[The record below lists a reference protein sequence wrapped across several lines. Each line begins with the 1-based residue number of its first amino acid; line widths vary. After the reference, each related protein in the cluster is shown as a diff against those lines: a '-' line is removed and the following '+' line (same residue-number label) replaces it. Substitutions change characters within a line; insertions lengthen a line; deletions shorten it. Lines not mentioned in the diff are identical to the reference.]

1 MRSKKPNTEDS
12 IIQKI
17 SLSKLN
23 TFNNNLFVKREDLI
37 HNIIS
42 GNKWR
47 KLKYNFK
54 YCIDNKKSGI
64 LTFGGAFSNHLI
76 ATAEASRIFK
86 IPCVGIVRGE
96 ELNEKSN
103 HILNSCFQKGMKL
116 EFMKRGDYRS
126 LNNAIKL
133 LDHKNHSEND
143 KSELILKKFREDFP
157 QYINH
162 HLIPEG
168 GANNLGVL
176 GCTEI
181 INLEKNLPSFD
192 WIVLAQGTTTTS
204 VGILKKLKEQGINST
219 KLLVVPALKGFDSI
233 KEMSELLKRSNF
245 ATKSSGIVDDSLFL
259 NKILRVADS
268 YHFGGFSKTTP
279 ELLSFIEEM
288 TSELGFQIE
297 PSYNAKALF
306 ALVDIVR
313 KENWR
318 NQNILYIHTGG
329 YFQ

>member
-1 MRSKKPNTEDS
+1 MRSCKPNTENS
-12 IIQKI
+12 VIQKI
-17 SLSKLN
+17 SSIKLN

-54 YCIDNKKSGI
+54 HCIDNNKSGI

-86 IPCVGIVRGE
+86 IPCVGMVRGE

-103 HILNSCFQKGMKL
+103 HILNSCYQKGMKL
-116 EFMKRGDYRS
+116 EFIKRGDYKS

-133 LDHKNHSEND
+133 SDHKNHPENY
-143 KSELILKKFREDFP
+143 KSELVLKKFREDFP
-157 QYINH
+157 QFINYH
-162 HLIPEG
+162 MIPEG
-168 GANNLGVL
+168 GANTFGIL

-181 INLEKNLPSFD
+181 INLEKNIPLFD

-204 VGILKKLKEQGINST
+204 VGILKKLKEQEINST

-233 KEMSELLKRSNF
+233 KEMSELLKRSNS
-245 ATKSSGIVDDSLFL
+245 ADKSSGISDSLFL
-259 NKILRVADS
+259 NKITRVADS

-279 ELLSFIEEM
+279 ELLSFTEEI
-288 TSELGFQIE
+288 TNELGFQIE

-306 ALVDIVR
+306 ALFDIVK
-313 KENWR
+313 KENWK